1 MRDARRD
8 EAPGIFLHRHR
19 ISAAVVAAFAVCA
32 MLPARA
38 GNLALVSGSYGA
50 TLGAGGATAA
60 ERCAFGQNPAALRPG
75 SAGVH
80 FDFNRP
86 YGLDDVAMAE
96 AGGFLDAAQ
105 WGMAAGWRQTGVDGL
120 YDEQGFQLTQ
130 TLRLGGGRKGFP
142 GTLDLGAS
150 WEAWRARWPDGS
162 ADLAWSHGLGLGWR
176 MLPRLK
182 AGAFV
187 LGLPLGGGR
196 GGGNPGPERI
206 LQWGMEADSRDP
218 DTDGP
223 ETVRRRP
230 IQAVRLDFRKTGDSP
245 WRTLASLSLSP
256 VPAVEITGGFAVPP
270 FQASLGARVSWSAWS
285 WHQAYRYHR
294 FLGRTWLSGLAYS
307 RALGPAPRN

>member
-1 MRDARRD
+1 MKALV
-8 EAPGIFLHRHR
+8 P
-19 ISAAVVAAFAVCA
+19 AVLIGCAVF
-32 MLPARA
+32 PARA
-38 GNLALVSGSYGA
+38 GNQALVAGAYGA
-50 TLGAGGATAA
+50 TLGAGGASAA

-75 SAGVH
+75 RAGVH

-86 YGLDDVAMAE
+86 YGLDDVTMAE
-96 AGGFLDAAQ
+96 AGGFLDAAH

-120 YDEQGFQLTQ
+120 YGEQGFQLTQ

-142 GTLDLGAS
+142 GALDLGAS
-150 WEAWRARWPDGS
+150 WEAWRERWPDGR
-162 ADLAWSHGLGLGWR
+162 ADPAWSHGLGLGWR
-176 MLPRLK
+176 MFPRLK

-187 LGLPLGGGR
+187 LGLPLGSDGA
-196 GGGNPGPERI
+196 GPERI

-218 DTDGP
+218 ESAGGP
-223 ETVRRRP
+223 EAAGRRP
-230 IQAVRLDFRKTGDSP
+230 IQAVRLDFRKTGDTP

-256 VPAVEITGGFAVPP
+256 IPAVEITGGFAAPP

-307 RALGPAPRN
+307 RAIGPAPGN